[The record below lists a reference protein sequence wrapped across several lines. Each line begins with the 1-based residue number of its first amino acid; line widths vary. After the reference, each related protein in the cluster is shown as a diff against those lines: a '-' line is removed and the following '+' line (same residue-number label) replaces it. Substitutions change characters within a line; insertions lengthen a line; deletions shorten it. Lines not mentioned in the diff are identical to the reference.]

1 MAIDTNS
8 DILATV
14 SANIDAFL
22 ALPVYSLL
30 DNLKNE
36 IVLKSFI
43 PSKDNQSALSGTQ
56 ETFRNIDPSEF
67 SFAIPVKAIKP
78 DKPIKPDPF
87 TGKDKQAY
95 YDLLEAWSDWD
106 TTDPALLNVEIDR
119 VAARLLQHE
128 ITKKFAKLQR
138 VCQFVQSHDPAM
150 FDHQE
155 ELDLFQL
162 SETQRKAILAVYQQ
176 HFALTPRL
184 NLTGSFV
191 DLVAIDPTCSLD
203 SIDGIDAIIKIK
215 NNNPSASYAFM
226 SKEILMKALQPIYGK
241 VNQATYVKCFSRLDC
256 HAGGSKN
263 STTIVAN
270 LRMLHGFQPTKGK
283 KAQ

>member
-1 MAIDTNS
+1 MIDTNS
-8 DILATV
+8 NVLGTV
-14 SANIDAFL
+14 SNSIDAFL
-22 ALPVYSLL
+22 ALPVYSILSDVPSDL
-30 DNLKNE
+30 SLK
-36 IVLKSFI
+36 LFI
-43 PSKDNQSALSGTQ
+43 PSKDNTSVLSGTQ
-56 ETFRNIDPSEF
+56 ETFRSLDLSGF
-67 SFAIPVKAIKP
+67 DFTLPVKAVKP
-78 DKPIKPDPF
+78 DKPVKPDPF
-87 TGKDKQAY
+87 TGKAKQAY
-95 YDLLEAWSDWD
+95 YDDLEAWSDWD
-106 TTDPALLNVEIDR
+106 TTDPALLNVEIER
-119 VAARLLQHE
+119 IATRLLQHD
-128 ITKKFAKLQR
+128 IQRKFAKLQR

-191 DLVAIDPTCSLD
+191 DLVAIDPACSLD
-203 SIDGIDAIIKIK
+203 SIEGIDAIIKIK

-226 SKEILMKALQPIYGK
+226 SKEITIQALQPIYGK

>member
-1 MAIDTNS
+1 MTNS
-8 DILATV
+8 DVLANV
-14 SANIDAFL
+14 SAAIDAFL

-30 DNLKNE
+30 AGIQTDDITLKNF
-36 IVLKSFI
+36 V
-43 PSKDNQSALSGTQ
+43 PNKDNHHILSGTQ
-56 ETFRNIDPSEF
+56 DTFRNLDLSSFDFALPSKT
-67 SFAIPVKAIKP
+67 VKP
-78 DKPIKPDPF
+78 DKPVKPDPF
-87 TGKDKQAY
+87 TGKDKQTY

-106 TTDPALLNVEIDR
+106 TTDDALLNVEIER
-119 VAARLLQHE
+119 VNTRLLQHDV
-128 ITKKFAKLQR
+128 TRKFAKLQR
-138 VCQFVQSHDPAM
+138 VCQFVSSHDASM

-162 SETQRKAILAVYQQ
+162 SEAQRKAILAVYQQ
-176 HFALTPRL
+176 HFALMPRL

-191 DLVAIDPTCSLD
+191 DLVAIDPACTLD
-203 SIDGIDAIIKIK
+203 SIEGIDAIIRIK

-226 SKEILMKALQPIYGK
+226 SKEITIQALQAIYGK
-241 VNQATYVKCFSRLDC
+241 VNQATYVKCFSRLDT
-256 HAGGSKN
+256 HSGGSKN